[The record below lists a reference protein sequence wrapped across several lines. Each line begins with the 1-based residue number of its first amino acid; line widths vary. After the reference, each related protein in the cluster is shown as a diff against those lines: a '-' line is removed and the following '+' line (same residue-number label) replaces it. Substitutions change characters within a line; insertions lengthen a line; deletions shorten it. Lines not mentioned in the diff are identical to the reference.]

1 MRTLPLKLL
10 RDNAILVL
18 PTSVSAWRQLFG
30 AQSIPLS
37 RVCVQ
42 RNAGIH
48 VSTADMDVQ
57 PRAELYFDCR
67 ISRPAGLDLM
77 DLQQQAEAVGAQLGV
92 QYGGVTYRVTLLDEL
107 KDGAGRPHHYR
118 LGLN

>member
-37 RVCVQ
+37 R
-42 RNAGIH
+42 NAGIH

-67 ISRPAGLDLM
+67 ISRPTGLDLM